1 MVTGRQLASGG
12 STVLGP
18 PEPRSR
24 VDVLLSEVRLSDEN
38 ADRWLVQLRWVAIAG
53 ISATVVV
60 GARLAPGLEA
70 RPLALVIGALAV
82 VNVGWLFVVRRRQ
95 ASDGPN
101 GQHRRTV
108 ALQLTGDVL
117 ALTLLLWLGGGV
129 ENPFTVF
136 LAFQIAL
143 AGLLCSPR
151 TAMGIAAL
159 TAASVLVLSKAP
171 PLPLGA
177 TATANAN
184 VVVFG
189 KVVALVLVSGFLG
202 VVVSFYAQRLG
213 ALRRES
219 VQNEKLALLG
229 RLVGAM
235 SHELSTPLATILLAS
250 RDLATMT
257 RAQGDEDAARL
268 AGTLAGEAER
278 ASEILGVVRGHI
290 RPDWVSEPIEL
301 VEFVRGVAD
310 AELDRLGFRGRREFH
325 GPEPIAAMVLRPALR
340 QVLTNLLTNAA
351 EACAGGCAAPRIA
364 LWVTRVGDVAE
375 VTVGD
380 NGPGFSEAIV
390 PRLGEPFQS
399 TKEEQGGLGLGL
411 YVSVML
417 ARRMNAVL
425 RAESPG
431 PGGARVTLSI
441 LLGSARPEMVS

>member
-1 MVTGRQLASGG
+1 M
-12 STVLGP
+12 
-18 PEPRSR
+18 
-24 VDVLLSEVRLSDEN
+24 LLSEVQLSDEN

-53 ISATVVV
+53 ISATVLV
-60 GARLAPGLEA
+60 GARLAPGLEI
-70 RPLALVIGALAV
+70 RSLALVIGALAV
-82 VNVGWLFVVRRRQ
+82 VNVGWLLMVRRRQ
-95 ASDGPN
+95 AGDGAKAP
-101 GQHRRTV
+101 HRRSV

-117 ALTLLLWLGGGV
+117 AVTLLLWFGGGA
-129 ENPFTVF
+129 ENPFAVF

-177 TATANAN
+177 TANAN
-184 VVVFG
+184 VVLFG

-202 VVVSFYAQRLG
+202 VVVSLYAQRLG

-290 RPDWVSEPIEL
+290 RPDLVSEPVDL

-351 EACAGGCAAPRIA
+351 EACARGCAAPQIA

-441 LLGSARPEMVS
+441 LLGSARPETVS